1 MAYGRPLASDKIGQ
15 MSFDGR
21 AAGGSDGLARARP
34 ERALLLAAD
43 TGTAPWSVM
52 ESLDELEELTRT
64 AGAEVVGRLSQR
76 LEHPDPRTYLGR
88 GKLLSA
94 RDEAI
99 QGQVD
104 LIIVDDELAPNTQKS
119 MEEILGIRVVDRTL
133 LILDIF
139 AQRARTHEGRVQV
152 NLARLEYLLPRLTRA
167 WTHLERQVGGIGVRG
182 GPGETQ
188 IEIDRRL
195 IRTRISALKREIEGI
210 RGHRAG
216 QRSQRE
222 RAGLPIVAIIG
233 YTNAGKSTLFNRLTQ
248 AGAVAENKLFA
259 TLDPLTRRVVL
270 PGGQEVL
277 LSDTVGF
284 IAKLPTDL
292 VAAFRATLEEL
303 EAADLLLHVVDV
315 SSERATERAD
325 VVQAVL
331 TDLGVGE
338 QPMLLAMN
346 KADLLAE
353 SAEQLERTL
362 PEARAADSVVASA
375 RMGWNIDELTER
387 IEAMLERG
395 FLRVRVRIP
404 YDQTAL
410 VDLFHRR
417 GTIATERHT
426 ETGTLIT
433 GSLPARF
440 AGAFRRYAVR

>member
-1 MAYGRPLASDKIGQ
+1 
-15 MSFDGR
+15 MSGADGR
-21 AAGGSDGLARARP
+21 VTSGPDGLARARP
-34 ERALLLAAD
+34 ERALLLAVD
-43 TGTAPWSVM
+43 TGVAPWSVS
-52 ESLDELEELTRT
+52 ESLDELEELART
-64 AGAEVVGRLSQR
+64 AGAEVVGRISQR

-88 GKLLSA
+88 GKLQ
-94 RDEAI
+94 EAHD
-99 QGQVD
+99 QVVATQAD
-104 LIIVDDELAPNTQKS
+104 VVLVDDELAPNAQRS
-119 MEEILGIRVVDRTL
+119 MEEILGRRIVDRTL

-152 NLARLEYLLPRLTRA
+152 DLARLEYLLPRLTRA

-182 GPGETQ
+182 GPGEAQ

-210 RGHRAG
+210 RVHRAS
-216 QRSQRE
+216 QRSARE
-222 RAGLPIVAIIG
+222 HAGVPVVALIG

-259 TLDPLTRRVVL
+259 TLDPLTRRVML

-315 SSERATERAD
+315 SSERASERAEI
-325 VVQAVL
+325 VQGVL
-331 TDLGVGE
+331 DDLGVGE
-338 QPMLLAMN
+338 RPMLMVMN
-346 KADLLAE
+346 KADLLAN
-353 SAEQLERTL
+353 SALEVEQTL
-362 PEARAADSVVASA
+362 PDARAADCVVVSA
-375 RMGWNIDELTER
+375 QFGWNIDELLER
-387 IEAMLERG
+387 IETMLERG
-395 FLRVRVRIP
+395 YERVRVRIP
-404 YDQTAL
+404 YDQAAL
-410 VDLFHRR
+410 VDLFHRK

-426 ETGTLIT
+426 EAGTLIT

-440 AGAFRRYAVR
+440 AGPFRRYAVR

>member
-1 MAYGRPLASDKIGQ
+1 MSGEEGRVTS
-15 MSFDGR
+15 
-21 AAGGSDGLARARP
+21 GSDGLDRRP

-43 TGTAPWSVM
+43 TGTAPWSVS
-52 ESLDELEELTRT
+52 ESLDELEELART

-76 LEHPDPRTYLGR
+76 LDHTDPRTYVGR
-88 GKLLSA
+88 GKLQ
-94 RDEAI
+94 EAHDRAA
-99 QGQVD
+99 QTHAD
-104 LIIVDDELAPNTQKS
+104 LVIVDDELPPNTQRA
-119 MEEILGIRVVDRTL
+119 MEEILARRVVDRTV

-152 NLARLEYLLPRLTRA
+152 ELARLEYLLPRLTRA

-210 RGHRAG
+210 RVHRAG
-216 QRSQRE
+216 QRSARE
-222 RAGLPIVAIIG
+222 RAGVPVVALIG

-248 AGAVAENKLFA
+248 AGALAEDKLFA
-259 TLDPLTRRVVL
+259 TLDPLTRRIQL

-315 SSERATERAD
+315 SSERASERAD
-325 VVQAVL
+325 VVQGVL
-331 TDLGVGE
+331 DDLGVGE
-338 QPMLLAMN
+338 QPVLTIMN
-346 KADLLAE
+346 KADLLA
-353 SAEQLERTL
+353 STAAELEQTL
-362 PEARAADSVVASA
+362 PEARAADCVVVSA
-375 RMGWNIDELTER
+375 ELGWNTDELLER
-387 IEAMLERG
+387 IETMLERG
-395 FLRVRVRIP
+395 FLRLRVRIP
-404 YDQTAL
+404 YEQAAL
-410 VDLFHRR
+410 VDLFHRK
-417 GTIATERHT
+417 GSIATERHT
-426 ETGTLIT
+426 DKGTLIT

-440 AGAFRRYAVR
+440 AAPFRRYAVR

>member
-1 MAYGRPLASDKIGQ
+1 MA
-15 MSFDGR
+15 
-21 AAGGSDGLARARP
+21 ARSATI
-34 ERALLLAAD
+34 ERK
-43 TGTAPWSVM
+43 T
-52 ESLDELEELTRT
+52 
-64 AGAEVVGRLSQR
+64 
-76 LEHPDPRTYLGR
+76 
-88 GKLLSA
+88 
-94 RDEAI
+94 
-99 QGQVD
+99 
-104 LIIVDDELAPNTQKS
+104 
-119 MEEILGIRVVDRTL
+119 
-133 LILDIF
+133 
-139 AQRARTHEGRVQV
+139 
-152 NLARLEYLLPRLTRA
+152 
-167 WTHLERQVGGIGVRG
+167 
-182 GPGETQ
+182 GETQ
-188 IEIDRRL
+188 IELDRRL
-195 IRTRISALKREIEGI
+195 IRTRISALKREIEAI
-210 RGHRAG
+210 RVHRAG
-216 QRSQRE
+216 QRSARE
-222 RAGLPIVAIIG
+222 RAGVPVAALIG

-248 AGAVAENKLFA
+248 AGALAEDKLFA
-259 TLDPLTRRVVL
+259 TLDPLTRRIML

-315 SSERATERAD
+315 SSERASERAD
-325 VVQAVL
+325 IVQGVL
-331 TDLGVGE
+331 DELGVGDR
-338 QPMLLAMN
+338 PMLTIMN

-353 SAEQLERTL
+353 SAERLEQTQ
-362 PEARAADSVVASA
+362 PEARAADCVVVSA
-375 RMGWNIDELTER
+375 RLGWNIDELLER

>member
-1 MAYGRPLASDKIGQ
+1 MNL
-15 MSFDGR
+15 DGR
-21 AAGGSDGLARARP
+21 VPNGQDGLIQARA

-43 TGTAPWSVM
+43 TGEAPWSVT
-52 ESLDELEELTRT
+52 ESLDELEELART
-64 AGAEVVGRLSQR
+64 AGADVIGRLSQR
-76 LEHPDPRTYLGR
+76 LDHADPRTYLGR
-88 GKLLSA
+88 GKLTEA
-94 RDEAI
+94 RDLAVQHEA
-99 QGQVD
+99 D
-104 LIIVDDELAPNTQKS
+104 LVIVDDELPPNTQKS
-119 MEEILGIRVVDRTL
+119 MEEILGRRVVDRTL

-152 NLARLEYLLPRLTRA
+152 QLARLEYLLPRLTRA
-167 WTHLERQVGGIGVRG
+167 WTHLERQVGGIGIRG

-195 IRTRISALKREIEGI
+195 IRTRISALKKEIEGI

-222 RAGLPIVAIIG
+222 RAGLPVVAIIG

-248 AGAVAENKLFA
+248 AGAAAEDKLFA

-303 EAADLLLHVVDV
+303 ESADLLLHVVDI
-315 SSERATERAD
+315 SSARASERAD
-325 VVQAVL
+325 VVQSVL
-331 TDLGVGE
+331 TDLGVGDR
-338 QPMLLAMN
+338 PALMILN
-346 KADLLAE
+346 KADLLAD
-353 SAEQLERTL
+353 SAEELERTL
-362 PEARAADSVVASA
+362 PDARAANSVVVSA
-375 RMGWNIDELTER
+375 QRGWNTDELLER
-387 IEAMLERG
+387 IEATLERG

-404 YDQTAL
+404 FDQAAL
-410 VDLFHRR
+410 VDLFHRK
-417 GTIATERHT
+417 GSIATERHT
-426 ETGTLIT
+426 DKGTFIT

-440 AGAFRRYAVR
+440 AAPFQRYAVR

>member
-1 MAYGRPLASDKIGQ
+1 
-15 MSFDGR
+15 MSADGR
-21 AAGGSDGLARARP
+21 LDGGPNGTARP
-34 ERALLLAAD
+34 RRERALLLAAD
-43 TGTAPWSVM
+43 TGEAPWSVT
-52 ESLDELEELTRT
+52 ESLDELEELART
-64 AGAEVVGRLSQR
+64 AGAEVVGRISQR

-88 GKLLSA
+88 GKLQ
-94 RDEAI
+94 EAHDKAADA
-99 QGQVD
+99 QAD
-104 LIIVDDELAPNTQKS
+104 LVIVDDELAPNTQRS
-119 MEEILGIRVVDRTL
+119 MEEILGRRIVDRTL

-152 NLARLEYLLPRLTRA
+152 ELARLEYLLPRLTRA

-210 RGHRAG
+210 RVHRAG
-216 QRSQRE
+216 QRSARE
-222 RAGLPIVAIIG
+222 RAGVPVVALIG

-248 AGAVAENKLFA
+248 AGALAEDKLFA
-259 TLDPLTRRVVL
+259 TLDPLTRRILL

-315 SSERATERAD
+315 SSGRASE
-325 VVQAVL
+325 QGVL
-331 TDLGVGE
+331 DDLGVGE
-338 QPMLLAMN
+338 RPMLMVMN
-346 KADLLAE
+346 KADLLAG
-353 SAEQLERTL
+353 SAEELEQTL
-362 PEARAADSVVASA
+362 PEARAADSVVVSA
-375 RMGWNIDELTER
+375 QLGWNIDELQER
-387 IEAMLERG
+387 IETMLERG
-395 FLRVRVRIP
+395 FLRLRVRIP
-404 YDQTAL
+404 YEETAL

-426 ETGTLIT
+426 EKGTLIT

-440 AGAFRRYAVR
+440 AGPFRRFAIR